1 MERDDILRDE
11 LIDLGDVAVET
22 RGPDRGE
29 TEIFLTEESGAGI
42 SAE

>member
-11 LIDLGDVAVET
+11 LIDLGDIAVET
-22 RGPDRGE
+22 RGPDDGVVE
-29 TEIFLTEESGAGI
+29 PVMTEDHAGI